1 MTGISLNRKILNLAL
16 PAVLYTITKSSFS
29 IIDAYWVGKL
39 GSPQLAGLTVATFI
53 IWGVISLTEVISLG
67 LNALVAQA
75 VGAKN
80 SFLAKRISTI
90 NVVNSFFFAVIVG
103 WLMIPIVPGL
113 YYIMDLSEPEIIQAN
128 YYLIPIL
135 IWLPCLA
142 LRDTI
147 SAVFRGYGDTKT
159 PFYLLMIAVAL
170 NFFITPL
177 LIFGIEWNGERIL
190 EYGLSGA
197 AYATLF
203 SYLLSYVI
211 GYVIARR
218 REFLN
223 SIKKY
228 TPNFSIIKET
238 FKIGSPVA
246 INGLAFSMIYVFVAR
261 FVAEFGPTGL
271 AAMGIG
277 HKSESVAFQICMGFT
292 LAATIMVGQAV
303 GAKKKEEAEKLAW
316 RIVVIC
322 AGIVSIY
329 SAALFI
335 FSAEVA
341 SFFTNDPAVIKAASD
356 YNRIAA
362 LVLIFTAVEVVLEGA
377 FSGAGDTVPPAVIT
391 MPFNILRIPLA
402 ALLAPVLGLNGIWIA
417 LGASNLCKGIL
428 MAIWFKR
435 GKWKKKDIS
444 IIKEKDHLEEI
455 SI

>member
-1 MTGISLNRKILNLAL
+1 MTGVSLNRKILNLAL

-53 IWGVISLTEVISLG
+53 IWGMISLTEVISLG

-80 SFLAKRISTI
+80 TFLSKRISTI
-90 NVVNSFFFAVIVG
+90 NIVNSFIFAAIVG
-103 WLMIPIVPGL
+103 LAMIPVVPGL
-113 YYIMDLSEPEIIQAN
+113 YYIMDLNEAEIIQAN
-128 YYLIPIL
+128 KYLIPIL
-135 IWLPCLA
+135 IGLPCLA

-159 PFYLLMIAVAL
+159 PFYLLIIAVAL

-177 LIFGIEWNGERIL
+177 LIFGIEWNGERVL

-197 AYATLF
+197 AYATIF
-203 SYLLSYVI
+203 SYLLSYII
-211 GYVIARR
+211 GYIIARR
-218 REFLN
+218 RDLLN
-223 SIKKY
+223 SIKRY
-228 TPNFSIIKET
+228 TPNLSIIKET
-238 FKIGSPVA
+238 FKIGAPVA
-246 INGLAFSMIYVFVAR
+246 INGMAFSMIYVFVAR
-261 FVAEFGPTGL
+261 FVAEFGATGL

-303 GAKKKEEAEKLAW
+303 GAKKKDEAERFAW

-322 AGIVSIY
+322 GVIVSAY
-329 SAALFI
+329 SIGLFI
-335 FSAEVA
+335 FSAEFA
-341 SFFTNDPAVIKAASD
+341 SIFTTDPAVIRAASD
-356 YNRIAA
+356 YNKIAA
-362 LVLIFTAVEVVLEGA
+362 LVLVFTAVEVVLEGA

-402 ALLAPVLGLNGIWIA
+402 ALLAPVMGLNGIWIA
-417 LGASNLCKGIL
+417 LGISNLCKGIL
-428 MAIWFKR
+428 MAYWFKR
-435 GKWKKKDIS
+435 NRWKNKDIS
-444 IIKEKDHLEEI
+444 LLKEKDHLEEI
-455 SI
+455 NI